1 MTLER
6 LQQLIDENQIHHAA
20 YRGVDTAWEGLWI
33 YEKGMRGF
41 GPSGAF
47 LKDDDN
53 LGLALEAL
61 HRAGTE
67 ISGMEIKPQGELLT
81 GEPD

>member
-1 MTLER
+1 MTLAH
-6 LQQLIDENQIHHAA
+6 LQRLIDENQIHHVS
-20 YRGVDTAWEGLWI
+20 YRGVDTVWEGLWI

-47 LKDDDN
+47 LKDDDH
-53 LGLALEAL
+53 LGLALEVL
-61 HRAGTE
+61 NSAGVE
-67 ISGMEIKPQGELLT
+67 IFGMETKPQEGLA